1 VIALLLAYLISPL
14 VFIPLY
20 IYECSKNKKLKKTIN
35 DMLSYNASQQINN
48 LPEQQNP
55 VPVQNQNF
63 SPPPIEPVPLVQTA
77 TAEIQENVIPVPVPV
92 QMYQASPLQQYQTV
106 AKEKKTVSTP
116 GILMTVGAVFIVLS
130 GLIFATAAWEIL
142 PAIARI
148 IVMFSFS
155 AFFIG
160 LSAFAEKKL
169 KIRRTALSF
178 FFIGSVFIPISI
190 LAIGFF
196 RLMGDWFSLYG
207 DGRYL
212 LLLTG
217 FAALFIAMLIGIS
230 WYSQKLFSVV
240 AWGSLSAIIICLAK
254 SFYLSPDVF
263 SLVMAVYCAFPIVF
277 GKKISR
283 INSSD
288 KVMIF
293 TSFAEIFAIINTSA
307 VALFCIIF
315 SGLGIT
321 SGVAS
326 IIFAC
331 LFLSGL
337 FNEKTKALGGGIPF
351 MVFSMLGAIRMFSPD
366 SFNGII
372 AVTASVSAVFAV
384 MGMMNLINPK
394 LKNVLNVTS
403 SAIVFINV
411 VMAMVYSAFNDW
423 TIPLVIAS
431 GVMLFN
437 IVLLAFREKQRIL
450 YCGSVFTFIVF
461 INGFISIFYLGNL
474 YTPLLMSAALVILF
488 AALYIIKNNPFR
500 SIENDVVILGFLIA
514 CALFITESSKNAYIL
529 CFLGWA
535 AVVSV
540 SCVISYLNKNDLF
553 KDIMTYVLPFLG
565 LALLVSP
572 VKYLVTIKAYE
583 TTSLFFA
590 GYMLIVV
597 VLCAVHYLK
606 YNDTKS
612 HRFLSLLI
620 FSFLGGIIFPVIYFN
635 NSYAF
640 TFPIFASVLF
650 ILIFAVHQR
659 DGKGGN
665 IFFYTGASLFS
676 LFSFITVLNLTEHMR
691 YNLTYAAVAAAVM
704 PFILSIFG
712 IVLKRDEENSLYVPI
727 KNFSC
732 WALIIFGLLFA
743 ICSLD
748 STGDRAYWLV
758 SYYLI
763 ICALFALTSKTSLN
777 IYVMIP
783 LLLFWQ
789 VLYHSLTDIENI
801 WISAG
806 IISAVLVAT
815 SLFGRVLKENVFAK
829 IDYIIYFDHFGILNI
844 VGAFYAGVAAD
855 SAALFWLLALAY
867 VINLYNRLGKNKN
880 INPSLITISCLCGCF
895 MLWAQKAVEIP
906 EIIRDEYYI
915 LPVVVICFFL
925 KKIWQDRYAIIE
937 WVRFSTAI
945 ISILY
950 LAAKAI
956 DSGLSADAVIL
967 SIGILAIIVSSFIV
981 KRKKWF
987 MLGIISL
994 VGLVFYLTFRLWSSA
1009 AWWLYL
1015 LLAGGIL
1022 IALAAFNELK
1032 KQRGSSGKNIFDGWE
1047 W

>member
-1 VIALLLAYLISPL
+1 MIAFLLAYLISPL

-20 IYECSKNKKLKKTIN
+20 ICECSKNKKLKKTI
-35 DMLSYNASQQINN
+35 DEILSYNASQQTSN
-48 LPEQQNP
+48 PSEQQNP
-55 VPVQNQNF
+55 VQNQILT
-63 SPPPIEPVPLVQTA
+63 PPPPEPVPFNQTV
-77 TAEIQENVIPVPVPV
+77 TAEIQENVIPAPVPV
-92 QMYQASPLQQYQTV
+92 QMYQAPPVQSAVIQ
-106 AKEKKTVSTP
+106 EKKTVSTP
-116 GILMTVGAVFIVLS
+116 GILMMVGAVFIVLS

-142 PAIARI
+142 PALARI

-169 KIRRTALSF
+169 KIHKTALSF

-207 DGRYL
+207 NGRYL

-240 AWGSLSAIIICLAK
+240 AWGSLSAMIICLAK
-254 SFYLSPDVF
+254 SFYLSADVF
-263 SLVMAVYCAFPIVF
+263 SLVMAIYCAFPIIF
-277 GKKISR
+277 GKKIAAVNASE
-283 INSSD
+283 

-293 TSFAEIFAIINTSA
+293 TSFAETFAIINTSA
-307 VALFCIIF
+307 VAFFCIIF
-315 SGLGIT
+315 SGMGIT
-321 SGVAS
+321 SGAAS

-331 LFLSGL
+331 LFLSGM

-351 MVFSMLGAIRMFSPD
+351 MLFSMLGAIRVFSPD
-366 SFNGII
+366 GFNGIL
-372 AVTASVSAVFAV
+372 AVVAAVSAVFAV
-384 MGMMNLINPK
+384 MGMMNIISDK
-394 LKNVLNVTS
+394 LRKVLNLAS

-411 VMAMVYSAFNDW
+411 ITTMIYSAFNDW
-423 TIPLVIAS
+423 TIPLVIAA

-437 IVLLAFREKQRIL
+437 IVLLAFREKERIL
-450 YCGSVFTFIVF
+450 YCGSVFAFIVF
-461 INGFISIFYLGNL
+461 IRGFISIFEFGDL

-500 SIENDVVILGFLIA
+500 SIENDVVIFGFLLM
-514 CALFITESSKNAYIL
+514 CAVFITKNSTNAYVL

-540 SCVISYLNKNDLF
+540 SCIMSYLSKNDIF
-553 KDIMTYVLPFLG
+553 KNIMTYILPFLG
-565 LALLVSP
+565 LTLLVSP
-572 VKYLVTIKAYE
+572 IKYLVTFKAYE
-583 TTSLFFA
+583 TTSLIFA

-597 VLCAVHYLK
+597 VLCAIHYLR
-606 YNDTKS
+606 YNDTKA
-612 HRFLSLLI
+612 HRFLSFLS
-620 FSFLGGIIFPVIYFN
+620 FSFLGGMIFPVIYFN

-640 TFPIFASVLF
+640 TFPIFASALF
-650 ILIFAVHQR
+650 IFIFALHQR
-659 DGKGGN
+659 EGKGGN
-665 IFFYTGASLFS
+665 LFFYVGASLFS
-676 LFSFITVLNLTEHMR
+676 VFSFITVLNLTENMR
-691 YNLTYAAVAAAVM
+691 YNVTYAVVSAAVM
-704 PFILSIFG
+704 PFILSIIG
-712 IVLKRDEENSLYVPI
+712 IVLKRDEENPLYAPI

-732 WALIIFGLLFA
+732 WALIFFSLLFA
-743 ICSLD
+743 VCSLD
-748 STGDRAYWLV
+748 SVGDRAYWVV

-763 ICALFALTSKTSLN
+763 ISALFALTTKTSQN
-777 IYVMIP
+777 VFVAIP
-783 LLLFWQ
+783 LLLFWS
-789 VLYHSLTDIENI
+789 VLYYSLGDIENI

-815 SLFGRVLKENVFAK
+815 SLFGRYLKQNVFEK
-829 IDYIIYFDHFGILNI
+829 SEDIIYIDHFGIINI
-844 VGAFYAGVAAD
+844 IGAFYAGVAAE

-895 MLWAQKAVEIP
+895 MLWTQKVLEIP
-906 EIIRDEYYI
+906 EIIRDEYYV

-925 KKIWQDRYAIIE
+925 KKIWQDRYVTIE

-967 SIGILAIIVSSFIV
+967 SMGILAIIVSSFIV

>member
-1 VIALLLAYLISPL
+1 MIALLLAYLISPL

-20 IYECSKNKKLKKTIN
+20 IYECSKNKKLKKTI
-35 DMLSYNASQQINN
+35 DEILSYNASQQTNYI
-48 LPEQQNP
+48 PEQQNP
-55 VPVQNQNF
+55 CPVQNQNLVT
-63 SPPPIEPVPLVQTA
+63 PPPAEPVPINQTV
-77 TAEIQENVIPVPVPV
+77 TAEVQENAISAPVPV
-92 QMYQASPLQQYQTV
+92 QIYQAPPAQSAV
-106 AKEKKTVSTP
+106 RREEKTVSTP

-130 GLIFATAAWEIL
+130 GLIFATAAWELL
-142 PAIARI
+142 PSIIRI

-155 AFFIG
+155 AFFIA

-169 KIRRTALSF
+169 KIHRTALSF

-196 RLMGDWFSLYG
+196 RLLGDWFSLYG

-217 FAALFIAMLIGIS
+217 FTALFIAMLIGIS

-263 SLVMAVYCAFPIVF
+263 SLVMAVYCAFSIIF
-277 GKKISR
+277 GKKISA
-283 INSSD
+283 IDSSE

-293 TSFAEIFAIINTSA
+293 TSFAEIFAVINTSA

-315 SGLGIT
+315 SGMGIT
-321 SGVAS
+321 SGAAS

-331 LFLSGL
+331 LFLSGM

-351 MVFSMLGAIRMFSPD
+351 MVFSMLGAIRVFSPD
-366 SFNGII
+366 SINGLL
-372 AVTASVSAVFAV
+372 AVTASVSAVFGV
-384 MGMMNLINPK
+384 MGMMNLINHK
-394 LKNVLNVTS
+394 LRNVLNVTS

-411 VMAMVYSAFNDW
+411 VATMIYSAFNNW

-437 IVLLAFREKQRIL
+437 IVLLALREKQRVL
-450 YCGSVFTFIVF
+450 YCGSVFSFIVF
-461 INGFISIFYLGNL
+461 IYGLISIFELGNL
-474 YTPLLMSAALVILF
+474 YTPLLMSAALVVLF

-500 SIENDVVILGFLIA
+500 SVENDVVILGFLLT
-514 CALFITESSKNAYIL
+514 CALFITESSKNAYVL

-540 SCVISYLNKNDLF
+540 SCVISYLNKNAIF
-553 KDIMTYVLPFLG
+553 KEIMTYIVPFLG
-565 LALLVSP
+565 LTLLVSP
-572 VKYLVTIKAYE
+572 TRYFLMKRADE
-583 TTSLFFA
+583 TTSLLFA
-590 GYMLIVV
+590 GYMLIMVA
-597 VLCAVHYLK
+597 LCAVHYLR
-606 YNDTKS
+606 YNDAKS
-612 HRFLSLLI
+612 HRFLSLLS
-620 FSFLGGIIFPVIYFN
+620 FSFLSGIIFPVIYFN

-640 TFPIFASVLF
+640 TFPIFASALF
-650 ILIFAVHQR
+650 IFIFALHQR

-665 IFFYTGASLFS
+665 VFFYVGASLFS
-676 LFSFITVLNLTEHMR
+676 VFSFIAVLNLTEHMR
-691 YNLTYAAVAAAVM
+691 YNLTYAAISAAVM

-712 IVLKRDEENSLYVPI
+712 IVLKRDEENPLYVPI

-732 WALIIFGLLFA
+732 WALIIFGLFFA
-743 ICSLD
+743 VCSLD
-748 STGDRAYWLV
+748 SVGDRAYWV
-758 SYYLI
+758 ISYYLI
-763 ICALFALTSKTSLN
+763 ICSLFALTSKTSQN
-777 IYVMIP
+777 IFATIP
-783 LLLFWQ
+783 LLLFWP
-789 VLYHSLTDIENI
+789 VLYHSLGDIQNI
-801 WISAG
+801 WISTG
-806 IISAVLVAT
+806 IISAVFVAT
-815 SLFGRVLKENVFAK
+815 SLFGRISKENVFEK
-829 IDYIIYFDHFGILNI
+829 FNGIILIDHFGLLNI
-844 VGAFYAGVAAD
+844 IGAYYAGVAAD

-867 VINLYNRLGKNKN
+867 FINLYNRLGENKN

-895 MLWAQKAVEIP
+895 MLWAQKVVEIP

-925 KKIWQDRYAIIE
+925 KKIWQDRYVSIE

-950 LAAKAI
+950 LAARAI

-967 SIGILAIIVSSFIV
+967 SIGVLAIIVASFIV